1 MNKYKMNLE
10 MNLAL
15 KFNLEL
21 IVACNK
27 NGVIGD
33 KNSIPW
39 YVPEDLMNFKKIT
52 SGEIIIMGRKTFE
65 SLPNGPLK
73 NRINIVITNRYLEY
87 ENDNKNTNLIFTD
100 MNHIADILKEYQDQN
115 QNQNQNK
122 KIFIIGGAEIY
133 ELFFDYC
140 SIIHLT
146 IVHNEFNGDVF
157 FPYDI
162 DNFENK
168 KLYENIYKSDLL
180 FSKNKNIPYQYFT
193 YKKNNI

>member
-1 MNKYKMNLE
+1 MNSG
-10 MNLAL
+10 L

-21 IVACNK
+21 IVATNK

-39 YVPEDLMNFKKIT
+39 YVPEDLMNFKKTT
-52 SGEIIIMGRKTFE
+52 SDEVVIMGRKTFE
-65 SLPNGPLK
+65 SLPNGALK
-73 NRINIVITNRYLEY
+73 NRVNIIITKKYLEY
-87 ENDNKNTNLIFTD
+87 SAENTDNLIFTN
-100 MNHIADILKEYQDQN
+100 MNNVIDILKEYQDKDIN
-115 QNQNQNK
+115 KDKNKDK

-133 ELFFDYC
+133 KLFFDYC

-146 IVHNEFNGDVF
+146 IVYNDFKGDAF

-162 DNFENK
+162 NIFENK

-180 FSKNKNIPYQYFT
+180 FSKNKNIPYQYFR

>member
-1 MNKYKMNLE
+1 MNL
-10 MNLAL
+10 
-15 KFNLEL
+15 NLEL

-33 KNSIPW
+33 QNSIPW
-39 YVPEDLMNFKKIT
+39 YVPEDLMNFKKTT
-52 SGEIIIMGRKTFE
+52 SDEVIIMGRKTFE
-65 SLPNGPLK
+65 SLPNGALK
-73 NRINIVITNRYLEY
+73 NRVNIVLTKKYLDY
-87 ENDNKNTNLIFTD
+87 ENDTNNQNTNLIFTD
-100 MNHIADILKEYQDQN
+100 MNHVVDILKEY

-133 ELFFDYC
+133 KLFFDYC

-146 IVHNEFNGDVF
+146 IVYNDSKGDAF

-162 DNFENK
+162 NIFENK

-180 FSKNKNIPYQYFT
+180 FSKNKNIPYQYFK
-193 YKKNNI
+193 YKKIIKNNI

>member
-1 MNKYKMNLE
+1 MNSG
-10 MNLAL
+10 L

-21 IVACNK
+21 IVATNK

-39 YVPEDLMNFKKIT
+39 YVPEDLMNFKKTT
-52 SGEIIIMGRKTFE
+52 SDEVIIMGRKTFE
-65 SLPNGPLK
+65 SLPNGALK
-73 NRINIVITNRYLEY
+73 NRVNIIITKRYLEY
-87 ENDNKNTNLIFTD
+87 SSENTDNLIFTD
-100 MNHIADILKEYQDQN
+100 MNHVFNILKEYQDKN
-115 QNQNQNK
+115 KDEDKNK

-133 ELFFDYC
+133 KLFFEYC

-146 IVHNEFNGDVF
+146 IVYNDFKGDAF

-162 DNFENK
+162 NIFENK

-180 FSKNKNIPYQYFT
+180 FSKNKNIPYQYFR